1 MCRGGK
7 DDRILVFGPFFDV
20 DRGLRACYN
29 NVVKRVFTIK
39 LSPRVGVM
47 FGRRSRDGWLSSV
60 CVARRKYDEKSI
72 D

>member
-1 MCRGGK
+1 MVNGARMP
-7 DDRILVFGPFFDV
+7 VFGSFFDV

-29 NVVKRVFTIK
+29 NIVKRVFTIK

-47 FGRRSRDGWLSSV
+47 FGWRSQDGWLSSV
-60 CVARRKYDEKSI
+60 YAARRKYDEKSI